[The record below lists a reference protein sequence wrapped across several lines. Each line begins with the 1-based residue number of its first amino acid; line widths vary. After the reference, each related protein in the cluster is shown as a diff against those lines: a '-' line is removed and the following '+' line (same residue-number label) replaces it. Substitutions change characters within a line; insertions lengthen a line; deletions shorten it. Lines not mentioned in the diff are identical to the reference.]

1 MPDKPPDEG
10 TLKWL
15 AAWRPAAGVLSV
27 YLDIDPADRGE
38 PWRIELKSGLREIAE
53 SARGALGDLH
63 KEARATAERVYERLL
78 AAEPF
83 EGRCQVGFIE
93 VGREPGRELWYALQM
108 DPGRTS
114 LAHWER
120 AHLLP
125 MIKMIDEGATVGAV
139 VISREAVRVFEWE
152 MGLIEELE
160 HRRDEELDRVDPP
173 DRGTRM
179 GSARGRPSK
188 GIPRSGVGPDIEERT
203 EADVERFLKRTGE
216 GLARLA
222 GERGWRELLV
232 FGEKVRFEQL
242 AHGFPKAHRPLLCED
257 RDLIND
263 ELEDIEARIEAGVTE
278 FNRRRE
284 IDLVAR
290 AREAALSPN
299 GHGCAGVPDTL
310 EALRNA
316 RVEHLVLSG
325 EPLAH
330 AEPPPTNPNESEPPV
345 DPIGSEVVQEALIE
359 QALLT
364 GAKVTPTER
373 EAEVELTRLGGVA
386 ALLRY

>member
-15 AAWRPAAGVLSV
+15 AAWRPAWGVLSL
-27 YLDIDPADRGE
+27 YLDIDPGDRGE
-38 PWRIELKSGLREIAE
+38 PWRIELKGGLQRIAE
-53 SARGALGDLH
+53 NARGALGDLH
-63 KEARATAERVYERLL
+63 KETRATAERVHDRLL

-83 EGRCQVGFIE
+83 NGRCQVGFVE
-93 VGREPGRELWYALQM
+93 VGREPGREFWYSLQM

-120 AHLLP
+120 PHLLP
-125 MIKMIDEGATVGAV
+125 LIRMLDEGSRVGAV

-152 MGLIEELE
+152 MGLIEELD
-160 HRRDEELDRVDPP
+160 HRRDPELDRLEPP
-173 DRGTRM
+173 DRGSRR
-179 GSARGRPSK
+179 GSATGM
-188 GIPRSGVGPDIEERT
+188 PRSGTGGDIEERT
-203 EADVERFLKRTGE
+203 EADVERFLKATGE
-216 GLARLA
+216 ALARLA
-222 GERGWRELLV
+222 GERGWRELV
-232 FGEKVRFEQL
+232 AFGEKIRFEQL
-242 AHGFPKAHRPLLCED
+242 SHGFPKGQRPLLYED
-257 RDLIND
+257 RDLINE
-263 ELEDIEARIEAGVTE
+263 ELEEIEERIEAGVNG

-284 IDLVAR
+284 VELVAR

-310 EALRNA
+310 AALRDA

-330 AEPPPTNPNESEPPV
+330 AEPPPSSPNESEEPV
-345 DPIGSEVVQEALIE
+345 DPIGSEVVQEELIE
-359 QALLT
+359 HALLT
-364 GAKVTPTER
+364 GAKVTPTEG
-373 EAEVELTRLGGVA
+373 EAEVELAKLGGVA